1 MQGAASR
8 SGRELPAWSL
18 TALLLVLSSV
28 ETSGQEAIPRAVTG
42 ERSDSAIETVRL
54 SEETWE
60 IPTYPVGP
68 PEVNPVFFDGRRYQ
82 GAKGPVYPYPLLDR
96 LSTTKE
102 PRSYKALVLENRYVS
117 IAVLPELGG
126 RIFAGQDK
134 TNGYDFFYRQHV
146 IKPALIGMAGAWIS
160 GGVEWNVFHHH
171 RNTTFMPVDYTF
183 EAHRD
188 GSKTI
193 WLGEIELRHRMK
205 WLIGLTLRPD
215 RSYLEQTVKLF
226 NRTPLSHS
234 FLYFANAAVPANER
248 YQVLFPPRTRWA
260 TFHSKSE
267 FIEWPVGQG
276 TFRGVDYRGVDL
288 SRWKNHPIPVSFFAV
303 NEDDDFLAGYDHG
316 KKAGLVH
323 VADHQVLPGKKLW
336 EWGNGSTGRIWDKIL
351 TDGDGPYLELMTG
364 AYSDN
369 QPDYS
374 WLQPGEVKVF
384 QQYWYPVRDIGG
396 VKNANRDAAVH
407 LEVASGKARLGFA
420 VTAEHP
426 GARALLWAGQRSLV
440 SEPLPAL
447 GPGRPFAIEVAL
459 PKGAREE
466 ELRAVLVDE
475 GGRELIVYTPEPREP
490 APRPK
495 AYEPPR
501 PPGDLATVE
510 ELYLAGS
517 RLDQFYNPQAE
528 PDPYYEEALRRDPG
542 DIRANTA
549 LGLLYMK
556 RGRTAEAERLFRAAG
571 ARATSNQTKAR
582 SAEPLYY
589 LGSALQALGRLDEAR
604 APLARAAWDRAW
616 YAPSHLA
623 LAQIAC
629 AGGDF
634 EAALESIDRSLSA
647 NALDTKALGLRA
659 AILRHRGQWA
669 PAEAAAAQA
678 LAVDPLDFL
687 AGHERAL
694 ALEGRGA
701 AAAAKDAADALRLR
715 MRDHVPSYLE
725 LAMDYANAGLFPEAE
740 AVASLLVPTDEAV
753 STSPLLLYARADF
766 RDRRGDAA
774 GAARDRARA
783 ARQPAAYA
791 FPWQNEMAGV
801 LERAMSRDPQDPRA
815 PYYLGNL
822 IYDHQ
827 PDRAIALWEKAR
839 ALDPRFATVHRNLAF
854 GLARRPG
861 ALNAAVTSQE
871 KAVALDG
878 SDPTLLLELDELYE
892 KARVAA
898 DQRLAAFDEHR
909 DTVRKRDRTIAREA
923 RLLVE
928 VGREDQALELLRLN
942 HFHVWEG
949 EAGVHGLYVEA
960 LVRRGRRALKAGQ
973 PAAARV
979 DFQSALGHPDNI
991 EEGHPGADDEPRVLY
1006 HLGLA
1011 QKALGRAKEARDSF
1025 ARTAAAKGDG
1035 ETSYYRALALGELG
1049 RRAEATR
1056 IFDSLVEEGQKRR
1069 DQAEGRYLTSLGLL
1083 GRGEKAEA
1091 LETLRKTLELDP
1103 NHLGA
1108 LGLFASAP

>member
-1 MQGAASR
+1 LFFAS
-8 SGRELPAWSL
+8 A
-18 TALLLVLSSV
+18 TVH
-28 ETSGQEAIPRAVTG
+28 GQEGRLASAGAG
-42 ERSDSAIETVRL
+42 EVRL

-68 PEVNPVFFDGRRYQ
+68 PEVNPVFFDGRAYQ
-82 GAKGPVYPYPLLDR
+82 GAKGPVYPYPLLDA
-96 LSTTKE
+96 LSATKE
-102 PRSYKALVLENRYVS
+102 PRSYKVLVLENRYLS

-183 EAHRD
+183 ETHRD

-193 WLGEIELRHRMK
+193 WLGEIELRHRMR
-205 WLIGLTLRPD
+205 WLVGLTLRPD

-226 NRTPLSHS
+226 NRTPLGHS
-234 FLYFANAAVPANER
+234 FLYFANAAVHANDR

-260 TFHSKSE
+260 TFHSKTE
-267 FIEWPVGQG
+267 FIEWPTGQG

-288 SRWKNHPIPVSFFAV
+288 SRWKNHPNPVSFFAV
-303 NEDDDFLAGYDHG
+303 NEEDDFFAGYDHG

-323 VADHQVLPGKKLW
+323 VADHQVLPGKKVW
-336 EWGNGSTGRIWDKIL
+336 EWGNGPSGRVWDKIL
-351 TDGDGPYLELMTG
+351 TDADGPYLELMAG

-384 QQYWYPVRDIGG
+384 QEYWYPIRDIGG
-396 VKNANRDAAVH
+396 VKAANREAAVH
-407 LEVASGKARLGFA
+407 LEVTTGKVRLGFA

-475 GGRELIVYTPEPREP
+475 SGREMIVYTPEPREP
-490 APRPK
+490 APHERPPLPK
-495 AYEPPR
+495 GYDAPR
-501 PPGDLATVE
+501 PPRDLATVE

-517 RLDQFYNPQAE
+517 RLDQFYSPQAE

-549 LGLLYMK
+549 LGLLYLK
-556 RGRTAEAERLFRAAG
+556 RGRIGEAERLFRAAV
-571 ARATSNQTKAR
+571 ARATANQTKAR

-589 LGSALQALGRLDEAR
+589 LGTTLQAQGRFDEAR

-616 YAPSHLA
+616 YAPSQLA
-623 LAQIAC
+623 LAQVEC
-629 AGGDF
+629 AAGDF
-634 EAALESIDRSLSA
+634 AAALEAVDRSLSA
-647 NALDTKALGLRA
+647 NAFDTKALGLRA

-678 LAVDPLDFL
+678 LLVDPLDYL

-694 ALEGRGA
+694 ALEGRGVTSATREA
-701 AAAAKDAADALRLR
+701 AEALRLQ
-715 MRDHVPSYLE
+715 MRGHVPSYLE
-725 LAMDYANAGLFPEAE
+725 LAMDYANAGLFADAE
-740 AVASLLVPTDEAV
+740 AAASLLVPADQAA
-753 STSPLLLYARADF
+753 SASPLLLYARADF
-766 RDRRGDAA
+766 RERRGDAE
-774 GAARDRARA
+774 GAARDRGRA
-783 ARQPAAYA
+783 VLQPPALA

-801 LERAMSRDPQDPRA
+801 FERAMSRNPQDARA

-839 ALDPRFATVHRNLAF
+839 ALDPQLATVHRNLAV

-878 SDPTLLLELDELYE
+878 NDPTLLLELDELYR
-892 KARVAA
+892 KARVSA
-898 DQRLAAFDEHR
+898 DQRLAAFEEHKE
-909 DTVRKRDRTIAREA
+909 TVRKRDRTIAREA

-928 VGREDQALELLRLN
+928 VGREDQALERLRSTR
-942 HFHVWEG
+942 FHVWEG
-949 EAGVHGLYVEA
+949 EVGVHGLYVEA
-960 LVRRGRRALKAGQ
+960 LLRRGRKALKAGQ
-973 PAAARV
+973 AAAARV

-991 EEGHPGADDEPRVLY
+991 EEGHAGADDEPRVYY

-1011 QKALGRAKEARDSF
+1011 QKALGRAKEAREAF
-1025 ARTAAAKGDG
+1025 TRTASDKGEG

-1049 RRAEATR
+1049 RKAEAR
-1056 IFDSLVEEGQKRR
+1056 AIFDRLVEEGQARR
-1069 DQAEGRYLTSLGLL
+1069 DQAEGRYFMSLGLL

-1091 LETLRKTLELDP
+1091 FEMLRKTLELDP